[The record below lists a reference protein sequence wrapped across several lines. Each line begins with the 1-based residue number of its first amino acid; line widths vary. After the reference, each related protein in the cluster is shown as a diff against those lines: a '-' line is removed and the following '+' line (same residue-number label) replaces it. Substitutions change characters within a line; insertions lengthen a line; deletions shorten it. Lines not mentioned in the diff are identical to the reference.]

1 MEYIILAFAIYSII
15 LNCGAITMVRTLKV
29 SQRAIK
35 GQIATVTMADN
46 PCSICEHWYCHTCEH
61 CKSTEGMMFVMPDIM
76 SNTIQ
81 GDTVIENQLLTD
93 YISYRDIIMEFKSL
107 PPGIEHVDGDTDN
120 NAIENLNES
129 VPVDFEMATSGLV
142 AGQPYKIDNTLTWEE
157 NIRIWQERK
166 PVEYPEGYE
175 QGIVVFQDGKPIYKS
190 YDVHGKT
197 GIKKLIKVEKVKKVR
212 KSKIKL
218 ECVK

>member
-1 MEYIILAFAIYSII
+1 MEYILLAIITYAII
-15 LNCGAITMVRTLKV
+15 LNCGAITLCRTLKV
-29 SQRAIK
+29 SQRPIK

-81 GDTVIENQLLTD
+81 GDTVIENQLLSDYYKYTD
-93 YISYRDIIMEFKSL
+93 VIMELKSL
-107 PPGIEHVDGDTDN
+107 PPGIEHVDGDTEN
-120 NAIENLNES
+120 NAIENLNKS
-129 VPVDFEMATSGLV
+129 VPVDFEMATSGGEAGSIV
-142 AGQPYKIDNTLTWEE
+142 AYDQSLTWTD
-157 NIRIWQERK
+157 NIKLWQERAT
-166 PVEYPEGYE
+166 VEYPEGYY
-175 QGIVVFQDGKPIYKS
+175 QGIVIYEDGKPIYKS

-212 KSKIKL
+212 KSKIKAGV
-218 ECVK
+218 C